1 MSVVLTLTS
10 CAIIAGLSITQT
22 AAMAL
27 VVKDDDE
34 LEENIN
40 EGLETQFVDSEILIK
55 TLQGFDCHFEQID
68 ENQINVQTTCGN
80 LIYKRDAVG
89 EAFKLYMD
97 EINDVDGLVQNIRS
111 FEFDYGRNVQAY
123 TYDHIKKNLTD
134 DMTIVEDE
142 LLDDDSLYLT
152 INID

>member
-97 EINDVDGLVQNIRS
+97 EINVLCRIS
-111 FEFDYGRNVQAY
+111 GRLS
-123 TYDHIKKNLTD
+123 LTTAETFRRIPT
-134 DMTIVEDE
+134 TI
-142 LLDDDSLYLT
+142 SKR
-152 INID
+152 I

>member
-22 AAMAL
+22 ASMAL
-27 VVKDDDE
+27 IVQDNDE

-40 EGLETQFVDSEILIK
+40 EGLETQFVDTQILLK
-55 TLQGFDCHFEQID
+55 TLQGFDCHFTQVN

-80 LIYKRDAVG
+80 LIYQRGAVG
-89 EAFKLYMD
+89 EAYKLYLD
-97 EINDVDGLVQNIRS
+97 EINDVEGLVQNIRS
-111 FEFDYGRNVQAY
+111 FEFDYGRNVPAY

-142 LLDDDSLYLT
+142 LLEDDSLYLT
-152 INID
+152 INIE